1 MKNNNGLRQ
10 QMPPHDMLQ
19 HIREE
24 KEKTRRSIRNCN
36 QRLRSMTEAIF
47 APPAATGRTGS
58 IAYWFN
64 QGLAIYKGIVMGM
77 TVVRSARRLFRK

>member
-1 MKNNNGLRQ
+1 
-10 QMPPHDMLQ
+10 MLQ
-19 HIREE
+19 YIREE
-24 KEKTRRSIRNCN
+24 KEKTRRDIHKSGL
-36 QRLRSMTEAIF
+36 RLKGMTEAIF
-47 APPAATGRTGS
+47 APPAVTGRTGS